1 MMNINM
7 KNRLLLTNGVT
18 GFIAR
23 HADIGMGLIL
33 LSVLGLLV
41 MPVPILLLDGAI
53 ALNFCFAMLLMASA
67 VYVRTPLELT
77 TFPSL
82 LLLTTLF
89 RLGLAVATTKMIL
102 LHGYAGDIIQTFGR
116 LVVGG
121 NVVVGVV
128 IFAVLCA
135 VQFIVVAKGSDR
147 IAEVSARF
155 MLDSI
160 PGKQMS
166 IDAELRAGTLT
177 SGQAKERRDRL
188 QQEIQLHGALDGA
201 MKFVKGDAIV
211 GLIIALVNII
221 GGIVIGVAMHGM
233 TMAESVK
240 TYVILTVGDG
250 LVSQIPSLIV
260 AISAGLV
267 ITRGESA
274 SDEAAQ
280 DPGDNLGGRIFAQL
294 AQGQRPVFM
303 AAMGACILALVPGFP
318 HLAFVGIAVVLF
330 AIAFANRRR
339 DAHIAQS
346 RHAPMRN
353 MTKDGAH
360 YVMNILDS
368 VEMGTT
374 SQLCIRVGEEAFH
387 SLNPAAFDGELGA
400 MRERLTQELG
410 VPFPGL
416 SMKGEG
422 ACPPTFY
429 RIEVDAEP
437 VAEGHLYKDCVFVV
451 GAETGLA
458 EEARDKPAQ
467 VPGIGDG
474 FWVDGDAA
482 ASLREQGAVD
492 YDANQVLAMHLQE
505 VCMRHAKT
513 FVGTQETKYLLD
525 RLAVLYPDVVESV
538 TSTVSPT
545 VMASVL
551 RDLLRE
557 GVSIRNL
564 RGICEAVARLSPA
577 ERVPWLMLR
586 QTRMAL
592 GRQHCRSLVNPQTG
606 ALQMVLLDDACTQFL
621 TGALQ
626 MNAAGEPSLVLD
638 PRQLARADATFRP
651 VEDSVS
657 PHAVV
662 VTSAALRPHVAD
674 LLSGV
679 SSTLPTLA
687 MEEIPFGEI
696 VVQRAGFVVLADEV
710 AA

>member
-1 MMNINM
+1 MNVSV
-7 KNRLLLTNGVT
+7 KNRLMQPQDVT

-23 HADIGMGLIL
+23 HADIGIGLIL
-33 LSVLGLLV
+33 LAVLALLV
-41 MPVPILLLDGAI
+41 IPMPIVVLDAAI
-53 ALNFCFAMLLMASA
+53 ALNFCFAMLLLAAA
-67 VYVRTPLELT
+67 VYVRTPLDLT

-102 LHGYAGDIIQTFGR
+102 LHAFAGDIIQTFGH

-121 NVVVGVV
+121 NVVVGLV

-155 MLDSI
+155 TLDAI

-177 SGQAKERRDRL
+177 SEQAKHRRETL

-221 GGIVIGVAMHGM
+221 GGIVIGTAMRGM
-233 TMAESVK
+233 PVSEAMT

-267 ITRGESA
+267 ITRGETIGSEEGQA
-274 SDEAAQ
+274 
-280 DPGDNLGGRIFAQL
+280 GDNLGSRIFGQL
-294 AQGQRPVFM
+294 ANRPRPVLM
-303 AAMGACILALVPGFP
+303 AAAGACVLALVPGFP
-318 HLAFVGIAVVLF
+318 HLAFLGIAAVLVLIGL
-330 AIAFANRRR
+330 ATRKREVR
-339 DAHIAQS
+339 IAQS

-368 VEMGTT
+368 IEMGTMPP
-374 SQLCIRVGEEAFH
+374 LCIRIGEEAFR
-387 SLNPAAFDGELGA
+387 SLNPGEFDEELGSL
-400 MRERLTQELG
+400 REHLTQELG

-422 ACPPTFY
+422 GYTPTLY
-429 RIEVDAEP
+429 RIEVDAEQ
-437 VAEGHLYKDCVFVV
+437 VAEGHLYAGRVFVV
-451 GAETGLA
+451 GAETLLA
-458 EEARDKPAQ
+458 EDARDMPALI
-467 VPGIGDG
+467 PGLGQGYWI
-474 FWVDGDAA
+474 DAEQA
-482 ASLREQGAVD
+482 PPLREQGAWD
-492 YDANQVLAMHLQE
+492 YGANQVLAEHLHH
-505 VCMRHAKT
+505 VCKQYAKS
-513 FVGTQETKYLLD
+513 FVGTQETRYLLD
-525 RLAVLYPDVVESV
+525 RLGMLFPDVVESV
-538 TSTVSPT
+538 AGSIPPSTL
-545 VMASVL
+545 AH
-551 RDLLRE
+551 LLRELLGE

-564 RGICEAVARLSPA
+564 RAICEAIARLKPN
-577 ERVPWLMLR
+577 EQVGWLMLR
-586 QTRMAL
+586 HARIAL
-592 GRQHCRSLVNPQTG
+592 GRQIVRSVTDPESG
-606 ALQMVLLDDACTQFL
+606 ALQIVLLDDELTQFL
-621 TGALQ
+621 QGTLQ
-626 MNAAGEPSLVLD
+626 LSSAGEPQLVLD
-638 PRQLARADATFRP
+638 PRQLKQMDATFRP
-651 VEDSVS
+651 VAASV
-657 PHAVV
+657 PPRAVL

-674 LLSGV
+674 LLRGV
-679 SSTLPTLA
+679 SSSMPTLA

-696 VVQRAGFVVLADEV
+696 AVQRVGTVVLADEV
-710 AA
+710 TV